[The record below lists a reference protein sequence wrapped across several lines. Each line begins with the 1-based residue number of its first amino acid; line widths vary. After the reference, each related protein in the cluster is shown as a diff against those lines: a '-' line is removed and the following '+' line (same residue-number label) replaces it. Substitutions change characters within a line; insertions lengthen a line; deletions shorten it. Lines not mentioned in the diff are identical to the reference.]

1 MNTTARID
9 QPAGR
14 GLRARVGNVLWS
26 EVGLARIAIGLV
38 ALHVVDDR
46 FVQPNP
52 GTSASDHLVGERA
65 AALLVAGG
73 VFYGRVRAGLRA
85 TIALAAGFFGV
96 LAGIEAAYYAKEA
109 GPSGDDYTGLLSLL
123 AGLLLLGFGAVTL
136 WRSSRTND
144 PLWWRYGRRALIPRR
159 RRRRRA
165 GGHAPDGALVR
176 DHPRRPRARPGG
188 EPRRTL
194 RAGGGCTTSDGL
206 RLRGWYIPSRNGA
219 AVISFPGRAWAAR
232 RPARRCSP
240 AMATACC
247 SSTAAVRARARA
259 TRTCLAGRESA
270 TSTRPS
276 PSCSDGTRSTP
287 SGSAAS
293 ASRSAAR

>member
-52 GTSASDHLVGERA
+52 GTSASDHLVGGLVPT
-65 AALLVAGG
+65 ALLVAGG

-96 LAGIEAAYYAKEA
+96 LAGIEAAYYTREA

-123 AGLLLLGFGAVTL
+123 AGLLLLGIGAVTL
-136 WRSSRTND
+136 WRSRRTDD
-144 PLWWRYGRRALIPRR
+144 PLWWRYG
-159 RRRRRA
+159 
-165 GGHAPDGALVR
+165 GAL
-176 DHPRRPRARPGG
+176 
-188 EPRRTL
+188 L
-194 RAGGGCTTSDGL
+194 ILAGVVVVAQVVLLPTALS
-206 RLRGWYIPSRNGA
+206 Y
-219 AVISFPGRAWAAR
+219 VI
-232 RPARRCSP
+232 
-240 AMATACC
+240 TH
-247 SSTAAVRARARA
+247 VARA
-259 TRTCLAGRESA
+259 TSRRRTSAHPTSRWSSRRAMGCGYGAG
-270 TSTRPS
+270 TSRR
-276 PSCSDGTRSTP
+276 GTAPR
-287 SGSAAS
+287 
-293 ASRSAAR
+293 